1 MAKEDAK
8 QATQNVFDNKELQKF
23 EKTDEARNVDTSVEG
38 VTFESP
44 VPVQENLGEVSE
56 EKAKE
61 VNGYKGHKN
70 IASKVEEDQEAKGR
84 KRDDE
89 TFTGAKFF

>member
-8 QATQNVFDNKELQKF
+8 QATQNVLDNKELPKF

-56 EKAKE
+56 EKARE

-70 IASKVEEDQEAKGR
+70 IASKVEEDQEAQGR

>member
-1 MAKEDAK
+1 MAKD
-8 QATQNVFDNKELQKF
+8 QATPETVADATKDGK
-23 EKTDEARNVDTSVEG
+23 ARNTDTSVEG

-44 VPVQENLGEVSE
+44 VPVQENLGPVSE

-70 IASKVEEDQEAKGR
+70 IASKVKEDQEAKGR
-84 KRDDE
+84 NRDDE
-89 TFTGAKFF
+89 TSTGAKFF

>member
-1 MAKEDAK
+1 MAKE
-8 QATQNVFDNKELQKF
+8 QTNVSPEQELPKF
-23 EKTDEARNVDTSVEG
+23 EKENEARSTDTTSVDG
-38 VTFESP
+38 LQFESP

-89 TFTGAKFF
+89 TSTGAKFF

>member
-1 MAKEDAK
+1 MAKDAPNTEAEVTK
-8 QATQNVFDNKELQKF
+8 DV
-23 EKTDEARNVDTSVEG
+23 EARNVDTSVEG
-38 VTFESP
+38 VQFESP
-44 VPVQENLGEVSE
+44 VPVQENLDGPVSE

-61 VNGYKGHKN
+61 VNGYKGHDK
-70 IASKVEEDQEAKGR
+70 IATKVVEDQEAKGR

>member
-1 MAKEDAK
+1 MAKD
-8 QATQNVFDNKELQKF
+8 QANAPTVAPTDELPKF
-23 EKTDEARNVDTSVEG
+23 EKEFDARTKDTDSVDG
-38 VTFESP
+38 LQFESP
-44 VPVQENLGEVSE
+44 VPTQENVGEVSN

-61 VNGYKGHKN
+61 INGYKGHDN

-89 TFTGAKFF
+89 TSTGAKFF

>member
-1 MAKEDAK
+1 MAKDAPNTVAEVTK
-8 QATQNVFDNKELQKF
+8 DV
-23 EKTDEARNVDTSVEG
+23 EARYVDTSVEG
-38 VTFESP
+38 VQFESP
-44 VPVQENLGEVSE
+44 VARQENLGEVSE

-89 TFTGAKFF
+89 TSTGAKFF

>member
-1 MAKEDAK
+1 MAKE
-8 QATQNVFDNKELQKF
+8 QTNVSPEQELPKF
-23 EKTDEARNVDTSVEG
+23 EKEHEARSTDNTSVDG
-38 VTFESP
+38 LQFESP

-89 TFTGAKFF
+89 TSTGAKFF

>member
-1 MAKEDAK
+1 MAKE
-8 QATQNVFDNKELQKF
+8 QTNVSPEQELPKF
-23 EKTDEARNVDTSVEG
+23 EKENEARSTDNTSVEG
-38 VTFESP
+38 LQFESP

-89 TFTGAKFF
+89 TSTGAKFF